1 MLAEVVDGPW
11 RARLWL
17 SDQQPME
24 VLIEYQNQKR
34 DVEADELFL
43 FRGFLQGECRVGV
56 REKGA
61 GFEHLVCRNLWQKVR
76 VE

>member
-1 MLAEVVDGPW
+1 
-11 RARLWL
+11 
-17 SDQQPME
+17 ME
-24 VLIEYQNQKR
+24 VLIEYQNQTR

-56 REKGA
+56 REKDA
-61 GFEHLVCRNLWQKVR
+61 EFEHLVCRNLWQKVR